1 MRPPIEAA
9 SLFFAIVSRYCHRV
23 LSRAAAGSAR
33 PHGCPRGEDRPSYD
47 GWRRKI
53 GPSPRMIFRPGSSQ
67 AFFGRP
73 ASLLHYANRM
83 SSRFNRGASAS
94 ALTVRGQPCDFGVS
108 EKLGWTRRRVRDWIK
123 PNPEMPDGNPSPG
136 IRPWARNRSSF
147 TFASQKCF
155 PNHAQARTDAGLRP
169 L

>member
-1 MRPPIEAA
+1 MLPGPRGRMDVRLRGPPIVRWMAPKGRPEAGND
-9 SLFFAIVSRYCHRV
+9 LQTGMVS
-23 LSRAAAGSAR
+23 G
-33 PHGCPRGEDRPSYD
+33 
-47 GWRRKI
+47 
-53 GPSPRMIFRPGSSQ
+53 
-67 AFFGRP
+67 FFGRP
-73 ASLLHYANRM
+73 APLLRYANRM